1 MSTSIEL
8 KNQVIEKIKSADDKL
23 LLMIKALV
31 ESYQEEEMGVSEM
44 HKEILEER
52 LKFHQE
58 NPQDG
63 KSWEEIKVSIMQE
76 YGL

>member
-1 MSTSIEL
+1 MSVAVEL
-8 KNQVIEKIKSADDKL
+8 KNQVIEKINSADDKL
-23 LLMIKALV
+23 LRMIKALV
-31 ESYQEEEMGVSEM
+31 ESYQEEEIGLSKA

-58 NPQDG
+58 NPKDG
-63 KSWEEIKVSIMQE
+63 KSWEEIKVSLTQE

>member
-1 MSTSIEL
+1 MTTSIEL

-23 LLMIKALV
+23 LRMIKALV
-31 ESYQEEEMGVSEM
+31 ESYQEEEMGMSEM
-44 HKEILEER
+44 YKEILEER

-63 KSWEEIKVSIMQE
+63 KSWEEIKQTF
-76 YGL
+76 

>member
-23 LLMIKALV
+23 LRMIKALV